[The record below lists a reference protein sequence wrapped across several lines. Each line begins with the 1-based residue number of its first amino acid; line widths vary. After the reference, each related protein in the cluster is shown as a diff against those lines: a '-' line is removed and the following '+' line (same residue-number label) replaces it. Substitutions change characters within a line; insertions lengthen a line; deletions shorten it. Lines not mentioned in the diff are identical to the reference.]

1 MPTKN
6 VEDENKESTYQ
17 VNNLYSEHE
26 IKKVTQD
33 YISEKIRGLNVDEN
47 VYYSNIRI
55 MLCLMLVFIGSYC
68 CVFVKYKKQPFLMI
82 KLLVVFFALSIVLF
96 LLEFFFFEDVFIILK
111 TNNGGL
117 VRLYFQLDVKKSSLC
132 LAYKWNKKIHCT
144 YFELGK
150 LFNENGYLI
159 QPYADNTLKQFITDH
174 GKIFKLKDD
183 KKKS

>member
-6 VEDENKESTYQ
+6 VEDENKESTCNNPIKTIQPNECMYQ

-55 MLCLMLVFIGSYC
+55 MLCLMILLLRFCEVQKTAISYD
-68 CVFVKYKKQPFLMI
+68 K
-82 KLLVVFFALSIVLF
+82 IVGW
-96 LLEFFFFEDVFIILK
+96 
-111 TNNGGL
+111 TT
-117 VRLYFQLDVKKSSLC
+117 
-132 LAYKWNKKIHCT
+132 YKWNKKIHCT

>member
-1 MPTKN
+1 MPTKK

-26 IKKVTQD
+26 LKKVTQD
-33 YISEKIRGLNVDEN
+33 YISEKIRDLNVDEN

-55 MLCLMLVFIGSYC
+55 VLILLLRFCAVQKTAISYD
-68 CVFVKYKKQPFLMI
+68 K
-82 KLLVVFFALSIVLF
+82 IVGW
-96 LLEFFFFEDVFIILK
+96 
-111 TNNGGL
+111 TT
-117 VRLYFQLDVKKSSLC
+117 
-132 LAYKWNKKIHCT
+132 YKWNKKIHCT

-159 QPYADNTLKQFITDH
+159 QHYADNTLKQFITDH